1 MPDFHNLLLFH
12 NNLLRSSKPRARLE
26 ALGCWA
32 TSQKTWQ
39 QYIWKTS
46 PSPAQNNQ
54 IKTIMNFFTGLFAF
68 SIFVINNGTRTINLV
83 CCSVI

>member
-12 NNLLRSSKPRARLE
+12 NNLLQSSKPRARLE

-54 IKTIMNFFTGLFAF
+54 RQL
-68 SIFVINNGTRTINLV
+68 
-83 CCSVI
+83 